1 MKECSFLRCLF
12 RILLLGVSC
21 RFIYA
26 GIYNLVDILKWRQEI
41 TAPCVIEGVNLV
53 TIYELVLHI
62 ACVYV
67 IIGIIILYKLIKK
80 VFFTHPEQEN

>member
-26 GIYNLVDILKWRQEI
+26 GIYNLVDILKWRKEI
-41 TAPCVIEGVNLV
+41 TAPCIVGGVNLV

-67 IIGIIILYKLIKK
+67 IVGILILYKLIKNIIK
-80 VFFTHPEQEN
+80 ERRDL